1 MKNLLYL
8 PLLLVSFNC
17 FSQTKTDSL
26 SADEKKK
33 IKRELILKQMQE
45 RKQRAE
51 AKLGKKKD
59 QSLVKD
65 SLQTND
71 KKIFDQVLEKNVKS
85 IETF

>member
-8 PLLLVSFNC
+8 PLLLVSINC

-33 IKRELILKQMQE
+33 IKRELILKQMQQ
-45 RKQRAE
+45 RKERAE

-59 QSLVKD
+59 QSIVKD
-65 SLQTND
+65 SLRSND
-71 KKIFDQVLEKNVKS
+71 KKIFERVMQANKKS
-85 IETF
+85 FETF